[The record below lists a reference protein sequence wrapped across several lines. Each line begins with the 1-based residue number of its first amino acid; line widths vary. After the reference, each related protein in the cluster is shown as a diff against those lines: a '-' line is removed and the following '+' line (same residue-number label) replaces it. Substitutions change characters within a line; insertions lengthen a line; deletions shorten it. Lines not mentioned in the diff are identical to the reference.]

1 MGLVGGAGF
10 NFAQVVVVRELSLF
24 TGAGG
29 GLLGTRLLGWRTVCA
44 VEWEPYC
51 QAVLLAR
58 QADGILER
66 FPIWDDV
73 RTFKGADWRG
83 KVDVITAGFPC
94 QPFSTAGKRKG
105 ESDERNMWPDTIRV
119 IREVGPEWCLL
130 ENVPG
135 LTAAGKHV
143 VVVVERIRQMGLFGA
158 NDSKSVAGR
167 LCRRVIEAVGPSYL
181 GRVFGD
187 LAEAG
192 FDTEWG
198 VFSAAEVGAP
208 HQRDRLWIVAHA
220 PRLLEGRQ
228 EQRPERERTGVC
240 GEPVVMADTAGL
252 RHAPGRSG
260 ESVAVRDEAR
270 GPEPERRSGDVPHPN
285 PPGLQTQGPELET
298 AGVEQR
304 GPDDANSNRF
314 KHQSDTHE
322 VKRSP
327 AKELS
332 ANPNPQ
338 GQPVVCGLRT
348 DAGTP
353 GGNQPDPDGGRPT
366 LSRLGGVAYGLAAF
380 MDGTWEDGI
389 ERVSRRVA
397 HRVDRLKAIGNG
409 QCPITLVKAWKTLS
423 ARFNS

>member
-1 MGLVGGAGF
+1 M
-10 NFAQVVVVRELSLF
+10 RELSLF

-29 GLLGTRLLGWRTVCA
+29 GLLGTHLLGWRTVCA

-105 ESDERNMWPDTIRV
+105 EADERNMWPDTIRV

-135 LTAAGKHV
+135 LVTSGY
-143 VVVVERIRQMGLFGA
+143 FGTIL
-158 NDSKSVAGR
+158 R
-167 LCRRVIEAVGPSYL
+167 
-181 GRVFGD
+181 D

-192 FDTEWG
+192 FDAEWG

-208 HQRDRLWIVAHA
+208 HQRDRLWIVAHSNKNA
-220 PRLLEGRQ
+220 RCEEYRSKPNHWAEQLDGGGSVGTTDLAHTPRFLEGRQ
-228 EQRPERERTGVC
+228 EQQPEWERTGVC
-240 GEPVVMADTAGL
+240 GEPVIMANTPGP
-252 RHAPGRSG
+252 RHAPWRSG
-260 ESVAVRDEAR
+260 KGGQVWDETRGQESERR
-270 GPEPERRSGDVPHPN
+270 GGPISDSEGHRREPWGTEPEGQRGQPGVIGGGPTLADPKQGRRRQAHGQDQPQGGQPN
-285 PPGLQTQGPELET
+285 FDEC
-298 AGVEQR
+298 GVEVTD
-304 GPDDANSNRF
+304 PDQTG
-314 KHQSDTHE
+314 QSD
-322 VKRSP
+322 
-327 AKELS
+327 
-332 ANPNPQ
+332 
-338 GQPVVCGLRT
+338 VCGLRT
-348 DAGTP
+348 DAGASR
-353 GGNQPDPDGGRPT
+353 GNQPNPDGGRPT

-389 ERVSRRVA
+389 ERVSRGVA
-397 HRVDRLKAIGNG
+397 HMVGRLKGIGNG

-423 ARFNS
+423 ARFYE